1 MIIVSGQLLRPQ
13 DIENWQIDENLNP
26 LLKEMIETP
35 VQFDYHSIA
44 ELMFELKL
52 RMNIVAAAKTLH
64 KSGAKFA
71 TFLKNIREYSVL
83 EGFTGRRLGA
93 EIQNAAFKSDSGHS

>member
-13 DIENWQIDENLNP
+13 DIENWQIDQDLNP

-44 ELMFELKL
+44 EQ
-52 RMNIVAAAKTLH
+52 I
-64 KSGAKFA
+64 
-71 TFLKNIREYSVL
+71 
-83 EGFTGRRLGA
+83 GRA
-93 EIQNAAFKSDSGHS
+93 HV

>member
-1 MIIVSGQLLRPQ
+1 MIIVSGQWLRPQ
-13 DIENWQIDENLNP
+13 DIENWQIDQNLNP

-52 RMNIVAAAKTLH
+52 RMNIVANGKDAAQKRGEVCH
-64 KSGAKFA
+64 F
-71 TFLKNIREYSVL
+71 FKNIREYNVL
-83 EGFTGRRLGA
+83 EGFTGGRLGA
-93 EIQNAAFKSDSGHS
+93 EIQNAAFKSDS